1 MNNHYIPQ
9 LLLRQFAENGKVN
22 SYNVETGEF
31 STKRIKK
38 AFCEENLFNDELEE
52 RFAKEIEGPF
62 GNLLNHK
69 LLAGKDSIQI
79 TRQENLLIRKF
90 HLIQLLRS
98 PYSSM
103 TFDEIMTKAKELDDP
118 GVQFVRTFVNP
129 NEIFGGPSS
138 YAENLELVMKY
149 DTIEDLLK
157 QEDLP
162 YTVKFSALNALTSY
176 YAIWDTTD
184 IEEEFL
190 LAKLQGLSLRDYG
203 GICYKLQMLMD
214 YREKKDFKG
223 FEKENWNR
231 LIGGIMGNS
240 DNYWICPLSPTRALV
255 GISTYFRAFFPALD
269 AVTGKAALSEMF
281 DENQFKRHFFE
292 PMRMELFEPCTSFYN
307 KEYRYSVKQLT
318 PHELHLQNALTL
330 NEEMEEFVFHDYAR
344 IRDSFWAYE
353 NIIKMGKKKHD
364 YSGMI

>member
-31 STKRIKK
+31 STKKIKK
-38 AFCEENLFNDELEE
+38 AFCEKNLFDDELEK

-62 GNLLNHK
+62 GNLLNNK

-79 TRQENLLIRKF
+79 NRQENLLIRKF

-98 PYSSM
+98 PYSYM
-103 TFDEIMTKAKELDDP
+103 TFEEIMTKAKELDDP

-129 NEIFGGPSS
+129 NEIFEGPSS
-138 YAENLELVMKY
+138 YVKNLELVMKY
-149 DTIEDLLK
+149 YTIENLLK

-203 GICYKLQMLMD
+203 GICYKLHMLID
-214 YREKKDFKG
+214 YKEKKALKDFE
-223 FEKENWNR
+223 EKNWNR
-231 LIGGIMGNS
+231 LICGIMGNS

-255 GISTYFRAFFPALD
+255 GISAYFRAFFPDVDGA
-269 AVTGKAALSEMF
+269 TGKVLLPRLF
-281 DENQFKRHFFE
+281 DEKQFQKHFFM
-292 PMRMELFEPCTSFYN
+292 PMRMELFEPCTSFFN

-318 PHELHLQNALTL
+318 PQELHLQNAFVL
-330 NEEMEEFVFHDYAR
+330 NEEMEEFLFRDYAK

-353 NIIKMGKKKHD
+353 NVIRTEKKKYD
-364 YSGMI
+364 YSKMI